1 MTAVLLF
8 DGRSNE
14 ETFQMMQ
21 EEGVFM
27 RLLELIK
34 SPDYDG
40 TNLHKMLLELLCEM
54 SRIQQLSLHDISTF
68 FLEIVLGVY

>member
-54 SRIQQLSLHDISTF
+54 SRIQQLSLHDISTSF
-68 FLEIVLGVY
+68 MEKRHDIC